1 MLFEKWRA
9 RRMLQY
15 RTDPVP
21 ITDVADPVLFGVVES
36 LRAAVGA
43 DCSLGDPHWHYRWE
57 GEVQVVGLD
66 ATTRSVTDVRQ
77 RLARL
82 VHEIVLRHLPARAKR
97 VLAVVLVS
105 DEAGMDLRGWLARLD
120 DDQGEVGVLTWR
132 SARRRIAVLAI
143 TRDGRHR
150 LSGADRQIETTVGA
164 WMAGWEHAN
173 PAS

>member
-21 ITDVADPVLFGVVES
+21 VTDVADPVLFEVVES

-57 GEVQVVGLD
+57 GEVQLVGLD

-77 RLARL
+77 RLTRL

-97 VLAVVLVS
+97 VLAVALVD
-105 DEAGMDLRGWLARLD
+105 DERGADLRGWLARLD
-120 DDQGEVGVLTWR
+120 DDRGEIGVLTWR
-132 SARRRIAVLAI
+132 SARRRIAVLVI
-143 TRDGRHR
+143 DRSGRHR
-150 LSGADRQIETTVGA
+150 LSGADRDVEAAYRLWV
-164 WMAGWEHAN
+164 AGWEHAN
-173 PAS
+173 PAL